1 MSEFQLLFWGVRSV
15 IVFVILFLVLLIV
28 LWIVNKWILK
38 RKIRLLYRI
47 LLAIALPLAFIGY
60 DYYSIIHSFY
70 SSSVMDKRLENI
82 GVGIKLPPYEIT
94 SYKNQHEYG
103 DDFSDTYQMVF
114 NDSSIKTM
122 LPTLDSLCN
131 ANEKWIKKGE
141 EFIYNNVD
149 LDKEFND
156 SLIVRPRKGTAT
168 FVRYMW

>member
-1 MSEFQLLFWGVRSV
+1 MSEFQLLFWG
-15 IVFVILFLVLLIV
+15 INAAIIFVVLFTVLIII
-28 LWIVNKWILK
+28 LWIFNKWILK

-47 LLAIALPLAFIGY
+47 LLAFAIPLALIAY
-60 DYYSIIHSFY
+60 DYYSLQHSFY
-70 SSSVMDKRLENI
+70 SSSNMNRRLERI
-82 GVGIKLPPYEIT
+82 GVGITLPPYEIT
-94 SYKNQHEYG
+94 SYKNEHVTA
-103 DDFSDTYQMVF
+103 DDFRDTYQMVF

-149 LDKEFND
+149 FDKEFNV